1 MLIAQNLLGSIV
13 IGMMGGT
20 IYGLLAMGLSLQIG
34 VCRVLN
40 ITHGEFAMLGAVLTF
55 TLSQLGINPLVA
67 PVIIGPLLFG
77 LGFLLQTT
85 LFRALK
91 ARAPSPAA
99 FEGNALLASFG
110 LMYIISYAARL
121 RWGSGLLPT
130 LHWPQPVA
138 RIGFV
143 PIPLNLVI
151 ICAIA
156 VALGIAVYLFL
167 TRSRL
172 GRAIRATAE
181 DQPTAELMGV
191 NTRTILALCFGLGAL
206 LAGIAG
212 TLISIRTPV
221 STSMGFNNT
230 VIALIVVTLGGLGSV
245 PGSFIAGI
253 IIGIVSMLVAG
264 FWVPVLAMPVYYA
277 ILMVLLLARPTGIF
291 GKK

>member
-1 MLIAQNLLGSIV
+1 
-13 IGMMGGT
+13 MGGL
-20 IYGLLAMGLSLQIG
+20 YGLMAMGLSLQYG

-40 ITHGEFAMLGAVLTF
+40 IAHGEFVMLGAMLTF
-55 TLSQLGINPLVA
+55 FFSFSLGINPLLA
-67 PVIIGPLLFG
+67 PAIIGPLLFG

-85 LFRALK
+85 LFRGLK

-99 FEGNALLASFG
+99 FEGSALLAAFG
-110 LMYIISYAARL
+110 VLYIIQYLARV
-121 RWGSGLLPT
+121 RWGTLLLPST
-130 LHWPQPVA
+130 YLTDSVPF
-138 RIGFV
+138 IGGMNLS
-143 PIPLNLVI
+143 LNQIVSF
-151 ICAIA
+151 AIA

-181 DQPTAELMGV
+181 DQATAGLMGV
-191 NTRTILALCFGLGAL
+191 NTNMILAFCFGLGAL

-212 TLISIRTPV
+212 TLISMRIYANTGI
-221 STSMGFNNT
+221 GFSNT

-253 IIGIVSMLVAG
+253 IIGIVSMLVTG
-264 FWVPVLAMPVYYA
+264 LWESVLTVPVYYG
-277 ILMVLLLARPTGIF
+277 ILMVLLLARPAGIF